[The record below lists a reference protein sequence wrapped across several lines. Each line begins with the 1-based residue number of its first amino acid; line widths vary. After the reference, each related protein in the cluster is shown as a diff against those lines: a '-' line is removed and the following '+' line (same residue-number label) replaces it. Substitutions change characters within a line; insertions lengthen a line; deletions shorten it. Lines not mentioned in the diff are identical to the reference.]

1 MGGSKNVYASVKAYS
16 KRGKLLTRGDF
27 QTLAESRDLEELMTR
42 IKNTVYAEA
51 VADVQKPYSSQNI
64 ESALRSKLADIH
76 YSIAKTSGNSAVLDA
91 YYMKFIVSNLK
102 LILKGK
108 ILGKPQEEIESHVN
122 LHAEELIKQRDVIVK
137 ALVAKDFEEAV
148 ASLNSVEFADE
159 IAKAAALYNEKKN
172 LQIFDTYFD
181 KILFQQLAGAMKNYA
196 DKAATKIVSM
206 DIDFYNILS
215 VIRGKFW
222 GLQEEQIQDLVINT
236 SPPAKELLGRMIA
249 AASVRDA
256 FNELSSTKYKDLV
269 PQVENEL
276 DAIAGF
282 ERAFELSIYNS
293 SLRSFTQMF
302 SFATIVG
309 ITKLTSFEVRNLAAI
324 AFAVEQKIP
333 TETTMSSHD
342 FCPTPIS
349 SIPRNLF
356 SNRRTHHWSSYWLW
370 PSFCYTCLLRKN
382 FKSDN
387 QTYELSIRS
396 QKR

>member
-16 KRGKLLTRGDF
+16 KRGKLLVKADF

-51 VADVQKPYSSQNI
+51 VADVQKPYTSQSI
-64 ESALRSKLADIH
+64 ESALRSQLADIH
-76 YSIAKTSGNSAVLDA
+76 YSIAKTAGSSGVLDA

-108 ILGKPQEEIESHVN
+108 VLGKPQEEIETHIN
-122 LHAEELIKQRDVIVK
+122 LHAEELIKQRDVVVK
-137 ALVAKDFEEAV
+137 ALVAKDLEEAV
-148 ASLNSVEFADE
+148 ASLNSVEFGDE

-181 KILFQQLAGAMKNYA
+181 KILFQYLAGAMKNYA
-196 DKAATKIVSM
+196 DKDATKLVAM

-222 GLQEEQIQDLVINT
+222 GLQEEQIQDLIIST
-236 SPPAKELLGRMIA
+236 SPPARELLGRMMSA
-249 AASVRDA
+249 ATVRDA

-276 DAIAGF
+276 DAIAEF
-282 ERAFELSIYNS
+282 ERAFEMSIYNTA
-293 SLRSFTQMF
+293 LRSFTKMF

-324 AFAVEQKIP
+324 AFAIEQKIP
-333 TETTMSSHD
+333 TETTMSKL
-342 FCPTPIS
+342 I
-349 SIPRNLF
+349 L
-356 SNRRTHHWSSYWLW
+356 
-370 PSFCYTCLLRKN
+370 
-382 FKSDN
+382 
-387 QTYELSIRS
+387 QEE
-396 QKR
+396 